1 MPAYKLV
8 PLVLA
13 GLLVFATGFFYFFPD
28 ARPQMVDRWFK
39 AAQGFT
45 PAKSPEDCLDQLKKA
60 IEGRHYRIAR
70 DYLTGDYAELF
81 VKGSADA
88 RELARGID
96 DLLDVMRTTQTQS
109 DKVDV
114 MLYWLDPFPP
124 FKYDIKNKSD
134 KQAVALIHWAQDEP
148 RVRTGLSAIASERYD
163 IPPLLLHSLLPTG
176 TTLPAPMQVNL
187 KEVDGVWKAEL
198 PAKFG
203 DRHLRDCV
211 EALRK
216 HATNFRNA
224 LADIKNSIKH
234 NPAVKQDFER
244 EFKSNLERAK

>member
-1 MPAYKLV
+1 MPAYKMV
-8 PLVLA
+8 PMVLIGLLVLA
-13 GLLVFATGFFYFFPD
+13 TSVFWFMPSV
-28 ARPQMVDRWFK
+28 RPAMVDRWFK
-39 AAQGFT
+39 AAQGFN
-45 PAKSPEDCLDQLKKA
+45 PAKSPEDCLDQLKRA
-60 IEGRHYRIAR
+60 IEKRQYDIAK

-81 VKGSADA
+81 AKGAPDA

-96 DLLDVMRTTQTQS
+96 NLLDVMKSTQTQS

-124 FKYDIKNKSD
+124 FKYDIKNKSGN
-134 KQAVALIHWAQDEP
+134 QAVALIHWAQDEP
-148 RVRTGLSAIASERYD
+148 RVRTGLAAISTERYD

-187 KEVDGVWKAEL
+187 KEENGVWKVEL

-224 LADIKNSIKH
+224 LADIKNSIKN